1 MNLKN
6 RFAAIIVTAALAVP
20 ALAYA
25 KYSEG
30 KGSTVAVNANALAG
44 SVNFTFKVDDNGIS
58 VADDGTNT
66 TIEVDGS
73 KFNDKESE
81 LRTKHAKKEVF
92 KGGKDKFKVIVKNSD
107 IEAAQKSKAKSLP
120 ATIKSGW
127 GTTAVTITE
136 FSRSEGKEFTAKGK
150 IKTKLSALGVGKV
163 CAVPV
168 VGPCVKDEI
177 EIVASIALKE

>member
-6 RFAAIIVTAALAVP
+6 RFAAIIVTAGLAVP

-25 KYSEG
+25 TYSEG
-30 KGSTVAVNANALAG
+30 KGSTVAVNAKALAG
-44 SVNFTFKVDDNGIS
+44 SVNFTFKGDDNAIT

-73 KFNDKESE
+73 KLKDKDSD
-81 LRTKHAKKEVF
+81 LRTKHAKNEIF

-107 IEAAQKSKAKSLP
+107 IAAAQKSKAKTLP

-127 GTTAVTITE
+127 GSTTVTVTD
-136 FSRSEGKEFTAKGK
+136 FSRTEGKEFTAKGK
-150 IKTKLSALGVGKV
+150 INTTLTALGIGKV

-168 VGPCVKDEI
+168 VGPCVKDDI